1 MAQPNHPTVIVI
13 GGGPAGSTAARLL
26 AEWGH
31 SVTLVAKQDGRPN
44 LAESLPP
51 SVAKLLEHIG
61 TLDAV
66 DAGGFYRTTGNTVWW
81 GDPEGRS
88 ENFSGGRRDT
98 KSRALASRICCSS
111 WPGTPACI

>member
-1 MAQPNHPTVIVI
+1 MPNSPPTVIVI

-51 SVAKLLEHIG
+51 SVAKLLEHVG
-61 TLDAV
+61 AFDAV
-66 DAGGFYRTTGNTVWW
+66 GF
-81 GDPEGRS
+81 
-88 ENFSGGRRDT
+88 
-98 KSRALASRICCSS
+98 
-111 WPGTPACI
+111 